1 MSTINITTERR
12 LEELCHELGILNRKM
27 QELLDR
33 YGKNTNGMEKIRV
46 LKVKHDKLLDEL
58 NSIQIGKE
66 E

>member
-12 LEELCHELGILNRKM
+12 LEELCHELGILNREM